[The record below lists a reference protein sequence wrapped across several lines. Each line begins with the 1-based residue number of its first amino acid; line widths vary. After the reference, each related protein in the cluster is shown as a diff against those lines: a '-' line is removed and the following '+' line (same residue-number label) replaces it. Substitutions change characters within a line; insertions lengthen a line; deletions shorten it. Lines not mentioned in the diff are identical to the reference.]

1 MAKTALFRVGVR
13 TDQSKPPV
21 EHLVRATSKQQAIEA
36 CTRGM
41 VSAEVAEPEDIYRL
55 AKAGVP
61 ITDATAPA
69 AQAAADPAAP
79 AKKQAK

>member
-1 MAKTALFRVGVR
+1 MGRASLFRVGIR
-13 TDQSKPPV
+13 TDESKPPV
-21 EHLVRATSKQQAIEA
+21 EHLVRATSKQQAIEV

-41 VSAEVAEPEDIYRL
+41 VSAEVAEQDDIYRL

-69 AQAAADPAAP
+69 QAPAAP
-79 AKKQAK
+79 TKKAK